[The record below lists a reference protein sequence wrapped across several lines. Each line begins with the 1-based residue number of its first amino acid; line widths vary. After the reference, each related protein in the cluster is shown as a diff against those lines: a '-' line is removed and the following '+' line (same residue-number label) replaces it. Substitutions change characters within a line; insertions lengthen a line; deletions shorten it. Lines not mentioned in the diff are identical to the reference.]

1 VREHFALYVRIID
14 DAKDEGDIDAS
25 LDTQMLASMFLALA
39 MGLALIGMAGI
50 ERTDPTNWLK
60 IGILADQVVRPK

>member
-1 VREHFALYVRIID
+1 
-14 DAKDEGDIDAS
+14 
-25 LDTQMLASMFLALA
+25 
-39 MGLALIGMAGI
+39 MAGI